1 MAEKITL
8 DKDSFKALSSDTRV
22 SILKSLAQR
31 RKTLTELSHEFSMS
45 VSTVKEHLDSLS
57 KVGLI
62 EQKNEGHKWKY
73 YELTAKGKDIVY
85 PGEKSVWIMLCISI
99 LAIIVSGYGMFQQP
113 AMMARAPAPEYSALT
128 EAGPT
133 AVDVSVKTAES
144 ASQAAEL
151 PYISITIM
159 IVFAVIAGIC
169 IFLIARRRI
178 KVF

>member
-1 MAEKITL
+1 
-8 DKDSFKALSSDTRV
+8 
-22 SILKSLAQR
+22 
-31 RKTLTELSHEFSMS
+31 
-45 VSTVKEHLDSLS
+45 
-57 KVGLI
+57 
-62 EQKNEGHKWKY
+62 
-73 YELTAKGKDIVY
+73 
-85 PGEKSVWIMLCISI
+85 MLCISI

-151 PYISITIM
+151 PYISIIIM